1 MVNWEFTFVPV
12 HVAGIRLRVY
22 SPHLWVSLLP
32 ERIWAV
38 RFAPRV
44 VRGRLARRLVALAIR
59 RARNEKNEVVR
70 EDRDRGE

>member
-12 HVAGIRLRVY
+12 HVAGIRLRVH

-38 RFAPRV
+38 GFAPRV
-44 VRGRLARRLVALAIR
+44 V
-59 RARNEKNEVVR
+59 
-70 EDRDRGE
+70 